1 MFYENFNQPILAK
14 FGVYKWKP
22 LSSFPF
28 RKLHRALIE
37 FHDYELQQICC
48 TLAGVQSVKDELSF
62 GYCCV
67 DEQFGLQ
74 IHIIGACNRDGR
86 SDWWIPVPEEKEFV
100 LSYRDAKD
108 KMITLSDSYPDVIK
122 QCLSRC
128 KSLMEQHEK
137 NPTIMLQALDKFRNI
152 EFPLDIQITIP
163 TEGETQENI
172 MFRPTEVVSYD
183 IMRGHLLDEPQ
194 ANTELH
200 KGDSLEIKLIRDE
213 HRRVV
218 AVTQYFPP
226 DWTLVNNGSSIGE
239 FGSEGGIIIE
249 DEEYANL
256 YQCRITLEDCTHHF
270 AITCGIY
277 GGMVHTAFCGKERA
291 YTLYDA
297 MKKDLQFI
305 CDTCDPDC
313 LEDTDE
319 FFELIND
326 FVDRY

>member
-14 FGVYKWKP
+14 FGVYKWKL

-28 RKLHRALIE
+28 RKLHRSLIE
-37 FHDYELQQICC
+37 FHDYELQQLCC
-48 TLAGVQSVKDELSF
+48 SLAGVQSAKDELSF

-74 IHIIGACNRDGR
+74 IYILGACNRDGR
-86 SDWWIPVPEEKEFV
+86 LDWWVPIPEGKEFV
-100 LSYRDAKD
+100 LSYHDANE
-108 KMITLSDSYPDVIK
+108 KMITLSDSYPEVVK

-128 KSLMEQHEK
+128 KSLMERHEK
-137 NPTIMLQALDKFRNI
+137 NPTIMLKELDKFRNI

-163 TEGETQENI
+163 TEGETQENV
-172 MFRPTEVVSYD
+172 MFRPIEVVSYD
-183 IMRGHLLDEPQ
+183 IIRGHLLDEPQ

-200 KGDSLEIKLIRDE
+200 KGDSLEVKLIRDE

-218 AVTQYFPP
+218 AVTQYLPT

-239 FGSEGGIIIE
+239 VGSEGGIIVE

-270 AITCGIY
+270 SITCGIY
-277 GGMVHTAFCGKERA
+277 GSMVHTAFCGKESA
-291 YTLYDA
+291 YTLFDA